1 MDHEPEYWPGP
12 AGMMRTTLLVII
24 LLAVVW
30 LSYLIFSPFLL
41 AFATA
46 APIALLLFPTQE
58 RLAAGM
64 GGRRRSLAA
73 TLLVIWIALL
83 VAIPLAAVLSLVGSQ
98 AVTFFSW
105 VGPQLEPDRVQHFL
119 RVTLPQRVPWFG
131 AAWDALDPYVAPA
144 VSNLL
149 GQLSA
154 WVQFLIQRL
163 ATGVGS
169 VAIELFIF
177 FLFLFFMLRD
187 GRAFLSLLRSLSPL
201 SPEQESRVIE
211 HLAATTKG
219 ALLGILVVPIAQGAL
234 ATIGYWLFGVP
245 NALLWGAITVI
256 ACLIPLLGA
265 PVVWIPIT
273 IFVFFTGPAWKG
285 IALFVYG
292 TFVVSG
298 IDNIL
303 KPMLLSGTAR
313 VHPLPGFLC
322 VVGGTLA
329 FGPAGLLV
337 GPVVLSLAI
346 SALYIYRTEFQ
357 PGRIQAP
364 NGRVEP
370 TPVRVETV
378 PGAVSRIEIPPGTT
392 LPGS

>member
-1 MDHEPEYWPGP
+1 
-12 AGMMRTTLLVII
+12 
-24 LLAVVW
+24 
-30 LSYLIFSPFLL
+30 
-41 AFATA
+41 
-46 APIALLLFPTQE
+46 
-58 RLAAGM
+58 
-64 GGRRRSLAA
+64 
-73 TLLVIWIALL
+73 
-83 VAIPLAAVLSLVGSQ
+83 
-98 AVTFFSW
+98 TFFSW

-131 AAWDALDPYVAPA
+131 AAWDALDPYLAPA

-154 WVQFLIQRL
+154 WVQFLIQKL

-169 VAIELFIF
+169 FAIELFIF

-187 GRAFLSLLRSLSPL
+187 GRAFLSLVRSLSPL
-201 SPEQESRVIE
+201 SPEQEARVIE

-273 IFVFFTGPAWKG
+273 LFVFFTEPAWKG
-285 IALFVYG
+285 IALLVYG
-292 TFVVSG
+292 TFVISG
-298 IDNIL
+298 VDNIL

-364 NGRVEP
+364 TGRVEA

-378 PGAVSRIEIPPGTT
+378 PGAASRIEIPPGTT

>member
-1 MDHEPEYWPGP
+1 
-12 AGMMRTTLLVII
+12 
-24 LLAVVW
+24 
-30 LSYLIFSPFLL
+30 
-41 AFATA
+41 
-46 APIALLLFPTQE
+46 
-58 RLAAGM
+58 
-64 GGRRRSLAA
+64 
-73 TLLVIWIALL
+73 
-83 VAIPLAAVLSLVGSQ
+83 
-98 AVTFFSW
+98 
-105 VGPQLEPDRVQHFL
+105 
-119 RVTLPQRVPWFG
+119 
-131 AAWDALDPYVAPA
+131 
-144 VSNLL
+144 
-149 GQLSA
+149 
-154 WVQFLIQRL
+154 
-163 ATGVGS
+163 
-169 VAIELFIF
+169 
-177 FLFLFFMLRD
+177 
-187 GRAFLSLLRSLSPL
+187 LLRSLSPL
-201 SPEQESRVIE
+201 SPEQETRVIE

-265 PVVWIPIT
+265 PVAWIPIT

-285 IALFVYG
+285 IALLAYG
-292 TFVVSG
+292 TFVISG

-364 NGRVEP
+364 TGRVE
-370 TPVRVETV
+370 TAPVRVEAV
-378 PGAVSRIEIPPGTT
+378 PGATGRIEIPPGTT

>member
-64 GGRRRSLAA
+64 GGGRRSLAA
-73 TLLVIWIALL
+73 MLLVIWIALL

-119 RVTLPQRVPWFG
+119 TVTLPTRIPWFG
-131 AAWDALDPYVAPA
+131 AAWDALDPYLAPA

-149 GQLSA
+149 SQLSA
-154 WVQFLIQRL
+154 WVQFVIQRL

-169 VAIELFIF
+169 FAIELFIF
-177 FLFLFFMLRD
+177 FLFLFFLLRD
-187 GRAFLSLLRSLSPL
+187 GRAFLSLVRSLSPL

-219 ALLGILVVPIAQGAL
+219 ALLGVLVVPIAQGAL

-265 PVVWIPIT
+265 PVAWIPIT

-285 IALFVYG
+285 IALLVYG
-292 TFVVSG
+292 TFVISG

-364 NGRVEP
+364 VG
-370 TPVRVETV
+370 RVETV
-378 PGAVSRIEIPPGTT
+378 PVRVDTIPGATSRIEIPPGTT
-392 LPGS
+392 LPGP

>member
-1 MDHEPEYWPGP
+1 MSDEPEYWPGP
-12 AGMMRTTLLVII
+12 AGMMRTTLLVVT

-30 LSYLIFSPFLL
+30 LSFLIFNPFLL

-64 GGRRRSLAA
+64 GQRRSLAA
-73 TLLVIWIALL
+73 ILLVIWIALL

-119 RVTLPQRVPWFG
+119 RVTLPGRLPWFG
-131 AAWDALDPYVAPA
+131 AAWDALDPYLAPA

-149 GQLSA
+149 AQVSA

-169 VAIELFIF
+169 FAIELFIF
-177 FLFLFFMLRD
+177 FMFLFFMLRD

-201 SPEQESRVIE
+201 SPEQETRVIE

-245 NALLWGAITVI
+245 NALLWGCITII

-273 IFVFFTGPAWKG
+273 IFVFFTEPAWRG
-285 IALFVYG
+285 IALFLYG
-292 TFVVSG
+292 TFVISG
-298 IDNIL
+298 IDNVL

-364 NGRVEP
+364 SGRIETAPARVEP
-370 TPVRVETV
+370 V
-378 PGAVSRIEIPPGTT
+378 PGQPGRIEIPPGTT
-392 LPGS
+392 GAGS

>member
-12 AGMMRTTLLVII
+12 AGMMRTTILVII
-24 LLAVVW
+24 LLVVVW
-30 LSYLIFSPFLL
+30 LSFLIFSPFLL

-64 GGRRRSLAA
+64 GGRRSLAA
-73 TLLVIWIALL
+73 MLLVIWIALL

-105 VGPQLEPDRVQHFL
+105 VGPQLAPDRVQHFL
-119 RVTLPQRVPWFG
+119 TVTLPARIPWFG
-131 AAWDALDPYVAPA
+131 AAWDALEPYLAPA

-169 VAIELFIF
+169 FAIELFIF
-177 FLFLFFMLRD
+177 FLFFFFLLRD

-201 SPEQESRVIE
+201 SPEQEARVIE

-265 PVVWIPIT
+265 PVAWIPIT
-273 IFVFFTGPAWKG
+273 IFVFFTEPAWKG
-285 IALFVYG
+285 IALLVYG
-292 TFVVSG
+292 TFVISG

-357 PGRIQAP
+357 PGRI
-364 NGRVEP
+364 
-370 TPVRVETV
+370 
-378 PGAVSRIEIPPGTT
+378 EIPPGTT